1 MALSQVELRKIH
13 FKVSFS
19 AEVVEVEKYDT
30 CFTFATGQ
38 VSCKSHDFNYIIFG
52 KYFQQIREKK
62 KI

>member
-38 VSCKSHDFNYIIFG
+38 VSCKSHDFNYIIFVCV
-52 KYFQQIREKK
+52 
-62 KI
+62 